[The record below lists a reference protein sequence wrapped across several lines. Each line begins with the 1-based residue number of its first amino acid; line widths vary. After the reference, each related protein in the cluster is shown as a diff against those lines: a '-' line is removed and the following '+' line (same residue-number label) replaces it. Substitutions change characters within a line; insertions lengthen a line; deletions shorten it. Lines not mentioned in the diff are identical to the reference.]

1 MCQHLTAALLRC
13 AALENRRG
21 TADAADAS
29 ELARI
34 RAAIQD
40 AIDTAYDVA
49 KGLCPVGMDP
59 DALLNALERLC
70 REVRRRH
77 GRVCRL
83 QGDREV
89 VIRKPEHALL
99 LYQIAREAVT
109 NAVKH
114 AQCEHIS
121 IAFKRLDGGLEM
133 QIADDGR
140 GLAAGAAPA
149 TGMGLSIMRYR
160 AGLLGGTLQVGAGQT
175 GGLEVTCRAP
185 GLENT

>member
-1 MCQHLTAALLRC
+1 MPLTHRIGPDPRGHPGCHRHCLRC
-13 AALENRRG
+13 GQGPL
-21 TADAADAS
+21 
-29 ELARI
+29 
-34 RAAIQD
+34 
-40 AIDTAYDVA
+40 
-49 KGLCPVGMDP
+49 PVGMDP

-89 VIRKPEHALL
+89 VIRKPETHC
-99 LYQIAREAVT
+99 YCIRSPARRSPMPSSMRSAST
-109 NAVKH
+109 SPLRSTLGWRAGD
-114 AQCEHIS
+114 ADRRRWS
-121 IAFKRLDGGLEM
+121 GTGGGSGTRDG
-133 QIADDGR
+133 D
-140 GLAAGAAPA
+140 
-149 TGMGLSIMRYR
+149 GLSIMRYR